1 MNFALYLI
9 TKKTKMRKQFVAT
22 VLLFTT
28 TCILLSACKNANE
41 ETAITKLTPDE
52 MNAKS
57 KTIENMQ
64 AAYKGEVTAAAKYAA
79 YSTTAEKEG
88 YHNIA
93 LLFTAVSAAESIHA
107 TNHKAVIEN
116 SGADV
121 PDIKP
126 VFTVKSTKENLKED
140 INDEAYEATT
150 MYPTFIKTAEL
161 AQNDLAVLSLT
172 YAMKTEKKHKYF
184 FEQVLGDINS
194 NTLNSLPSTYFVCP
208 VCGNTYTTA
217 PRHCDFSL
225 TDRDRFIKFD

>member
-1 MNFALYLI
+1 MN
-9 TKKTKMRKQFVAT
+9 KQFVAIS
-22 VLLFTT
+22 LFLTI
-28 TCILLSACKNANE
+28 TCLCLSACKNSSG
-41 ETAITKLTPDE
+41 ETTITKLTPNE

-64 AAYKGEVTAAAKYAA
+64 AAYKGEVTATAKYTA
-79 YSTTAEKEG
+79 YSKIAEKEG

-93 LLFTAVSAAESIHA
+93 LLFTAVAAAESIHA
-107 TNHKAVIEN
+107 ANHKAVIEN
-116 SGADV
+116 SGATV

-126 VFTVKSTKENLKED
+126 DFTVKSTKENLKED

-150 MYPTFIKTAEL
+150 MYPDFIKSATL
-161 AQNDLAVLSLT
+161 AQNDLAELSLT

-184 FEQVLGDINS
+184 FEQVLGDING

-217 PRHCDFSL
+217 PKHCDFSL